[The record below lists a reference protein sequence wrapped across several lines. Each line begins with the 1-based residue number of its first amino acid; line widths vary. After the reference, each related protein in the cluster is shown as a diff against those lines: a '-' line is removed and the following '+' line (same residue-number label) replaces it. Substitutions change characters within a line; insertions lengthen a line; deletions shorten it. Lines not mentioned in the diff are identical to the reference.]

1 MRNSQPLHIKSIS
14 EFHRLRGFTPPE
26 NPLISVVQIDSFS
39 EAFMECNH
47 SMFFDFYCISLKH
60 ADNIILKYG
69 QQKYDFEEGVMFF
82 MSPGQI
88 FGFEQHDSNIENK
101 TNETMVSGWML
112 LIHPDILWN
121 TPLAKSIKRY
131 MFFDYSVN
139 EALFLSE
146 KEQHIIVGI
155 IQNIQNECQTN
166 IDKFSQDIVI
176 SQLEVLL
183 NYSDRFYNR
192 QFITR
197 KIANHQILENLEK
210 VFNFYFSEENL
221 LQNGFPSVQDISEK
235 LNLSPNYLSS
245 LLKVTTGRNTQQH
258 IQDKLI
264 EIAKERISTTSL
276 SVSEIAYQL
285 GFEHPQ
291 SFSRIFKNKTGIYPL
306 KFRESFN

>member
-1 MRNSQPLHIKSIS
+1 MKNSQPLHIKTIS
-14 EFHRLRGFTPPE
+14 EFHRLRGFALPE

-39 EAFMECNH
+39 KDFLECDH

-60 ADNIILKYG
+60 TDNIILKYG
-69 QQKYDFEEGVMFF
+69 QQQYDFDEGVMFF

-88 FGFEQHDSNIENK
+88 FRLEQHNSNSD
-101 TNETMVSGWML
+101 NETIVSGWML

-121 TPLAKSIKRY
+121 TPLAKNVKKY

-146 KEQHIIVGI
+146 KEQRIIVGI

-166 IDKFSQDIVI
+166 IDKFSQDIII

-183 NYSDRFYNR
+183 NYADRFYNR

-197 KIANHQILENLEK
+197 KITNNQILENLEK
-210 VFNFYFSEENL
+210 ALNFYFSEENL
-221 LQNGFPSVQDISEK
+221 ILSGFPSVQDISER

-245 LLKVTTGRNTQQH
+245 LLKITTGRNTQQH

-291 SFSRIFKNKTGIYPL
+291 SFSRIFKNKTGMSPL

>member
-1 MRNSQPLHIKSIS
+1 MKNSQPLHIKTIS
-14 EFHRLRGFTPPE
+14 EFHRLRGFALPE

-39 EAFMECNH
+39 KDFLECDH

-60 ADNIILKYG
+60 TDNIILKYG
-69 QQKYDFEEGVMFF
+69 QQQYDFDEGVMFF

-88 FGFEQHDSNIENK
+88 FRLEQHNSNSD
-101 TNETMVSGWML
+101 NETIVSGWML

-121 TPLAKSIKRY
+121 TPLAKNVKKY

-146 KEQHIIVGI
+146 KEQRIIVGI

-166 IDKFSQDIVI
+166 IDKFSQDIII

-183 NYSDRFYNR
+183 NYADRFYNR

-197 KIANHQILENLEK
+197 KITNNQILENLEK
-210 VFNFYFSEENL
+210 AFNFYFSEENL
-221 LQNGFPSVQDISEK
+221 ILNGFPSVQDISER

-245 LLKVTTGRNTQQH
+245 LLKITTGRNTQQH

-291 SFSRIFKNKTGIYPL
+291 SFSRIFKNKTGMSPL

>member
-1 MRNSQPLHIKSIS
+1 MKNSQPLHIKTIS
-14 EFHRLRGFTPPE
+14 EFHRLRGFALPE

-39 EAFMECNH
+39 KDFLECDH

-60 ADNIILKYG
+60 TDNIILKYG
-69 QQKYDFEEGVMFF
+69 QQQYDFDEGVMFF

-88 FGFEQHDSNIENK
+88 FRLEQHNSNSD
-101 TNETMVSGWML
+101 NETIVSGWML

-121 TPLAKSIKRY
+121 TPLAKNVKKY

-146 KEQHIIVGI
+146 KEQRIIVGI

-166 IDKFSQDIVI
+166 IDKFSQDIII

-183 NYSDRFYNR
+183 NYADRFYNR

-197 KIANHQILENLEK
+197 KITNNQILENLEK
-210 VFNFYFSEENL
+210 ALNFYFSEENL
-221 LQNGFPSVQDISEK
+221 ILSGFPSVQDTSER

-245 LLKVTTGRNTQQH
+245 LLKITTGRNTQQH

-291 SFSRIFKNKTGIYPL
+291 SFSRIFKNKTGMSPL